1 MMAWSTASRMVF
13 ASLVVAFVATVR
25 PAVGAEPSP
34 DARRPI
40 VKSEL
45 RVIVRSAG
53 YVDALRRQAGER
65 PAPQPIA
72 RPLAGDL
79 WLICVIDRP
88 RQINMLTDRD
98 LDTLGLS
105 QDEAIALG
113 TQNVASPLPPGSAV
127 ITPLWPRN
135 GIGYVTGHFYESS
148 RLLLHEDWSALSQQ
162 MSGHLVVAVPVPEGV
177 LYIEGKDPAD
187 LAALARV
194 AEATAKDDP
203 RKIST
208 QLLRWVPDGWEVVN
222 P

>member
-1 MMAWSTASRMVF
+1 MMAWSMASRMVF

-113 TQNVASPLPPGSAV
+113 TQNVGGGGGQGRGGGAKHRPREKGGCARSRQEERGAPSPPGKRSHYPTMAAQ
-127 ITPLWPRN
+127 RD
-135 GIGYVTGHFYESS
+135 
-148 RLLLHEDWSALSQQ
+148 RLRHRTFL
-162 MSGHLVVAVPVPEGV
+162 
-177 LYIEGKDPAD
+177 
-187 LAALARV
+187 
-194 AEATAKDDP
+194 
-203 RKIST
+203 
-208 QLLRWVPDGWEVVN
+208 
-222 P
+222 